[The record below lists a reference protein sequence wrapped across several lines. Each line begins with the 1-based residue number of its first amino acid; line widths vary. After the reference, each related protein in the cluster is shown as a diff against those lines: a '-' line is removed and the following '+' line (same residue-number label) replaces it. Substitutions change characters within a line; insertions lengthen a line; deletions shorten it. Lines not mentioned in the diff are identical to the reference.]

1 MAQKGIIINTNE
13 AGHVDASDHAF
24 LFKSIFGDSGIL
36 NIGNKLAVT
45 KINNNKIRINSGI
58 YIMSNGVPIKIDGYE
73 DFTII
78 SGTLGR
84 KRKDAVIAEYIKD
97 GNGEGDD
104 IARIK
109 ILTGN
114 YAISNPQLPAIS
126 NTETKLQEIIYSLT
140 IDETTMTIDN
150 SSQTFIKDLNNVVS
164 FKYST
169 EEQWTGDFWIDGKKI
184 YTKTLIDNGNGA
196 ANLSKAIPTGIENI
210 ELLWID
216 NRNSFFVSDN
226 FIFGTNK
233 TTTSGGTGQADHDNM
248 SECFYVKNENYV
260 RIAAGRDVKIY
271 NIYITVLYTKK
282 VSK

>member
-24 LFKSIFGDSGIL
+24 LFKSIFGNAGIL
-36 NIGNKLAVT
+36 NIENKLAIA
-45 KINNNKIRINSGI
+45 KISNNKIRINSGI

-73 DFTII
+73 DFTIT

-114 YAISNPQLPAIS
+114 YATSNPQLPAIS

-150 SSQTFIKDLNNVVS
+150 PSQTFIKDLNNAAS

-169 EEQWTGDFWIDGKKI
+169 EEQWTGNYWIDGKKI
-184 YTKTLIDNGNGA
+184 YTKTLIDNGNGT
-196 ANLSKAIPTGIENI
+196 ANLSKAISTGVENI

-226 FIFGTNK
+226 YIFAVNK
-233 TTTSGGTGQADHDNM
+233 TTTSDGTQKADHDNM
-248 SECFYVKNENYV
+248 SECFYVKKENYV
-260 RIAAGRDVKIY
+260 RISTGTDVKVN

-282 VSK
+282 V